1 MIILIAI
8 DVRRVAVN
16 SPILRKENEVIESK
30 DADLDHSNQ
39 SKEIITNF
47 IYLIHLIEFI
57 EMHESY

>member
-30 DADLDHSNQ
+30 DVELDHSNQ
-39 SKEIITNF
+39 SKEIITSF
-47 IYLIHLIEFI
+47 IYLII
-57 EMHESY
+57 